1 MDVRQ
6 NFRSLLTENPEIEK
20 SDLLELLHWV
30 KQIIALA
37 FGLLMGV
44 LKFQGFYVIIG
55 FVIVLSFSSMMY
67 TWNIIKTEE
76 FETFDLVKESFMVSF
91 MLFLLCWT
99 LSFTFI

>member
-1 MDVRQ
+1 MDVAQ

-20 SDLLELLHWV
+20 ADLLELLHWV
-30 KQIIALA
+30 KQIVALT

-55 FVIVLSFSSMMY
+55 FVIALSFCSMMY

-76 FETFDLVKESFMVSF
+76 YETFDLVKESFMVSF